1 MGVINIVKN
10 AKEIH
15 PEFVLIIRIGKFDYT
30 YGKDSYIISYLCNYK
45 LGKFQEISRCG
56 FSLESLNRVIAKLE
70 QNKINYMI
78 LDRKLNYDVKTKEDN
93 KNLNNYNKIFQKAK
107 KVINLKIRIENINKK
122 IKGGRKNEQQEKHK
136 RKGYNPN
143 SISNNNNYNANFSS
157 NNN

>member
-15 PEFVLIIRIGKFDYT
+15 PEFVLIIRIGKFYYT
-30 YGKDSYIISYLCNYK
+30 YEKDSYIISYLCNYK

-78 LDRKLNYDVKTKEDN
+78 LDRKHNYDVETKEDN

-107 KVINLKIRIENINKK
+107 KVINLKIRIENINVYLLNNINNKDINNIIRK
-122 IKGGRKNEQQEKHK
+122 MEEIINEGRK
-136 RKGYNPN
+136 
-143 SISNNNNYNANFSS
+143 I
-157 NNN
+157 